1 MATGGVEQG
10 GEEQLGKGERLGA
23 KAESRATISLAAGDY
38 SRRLNPV
45 SIKRS

>member
-1 MATGGVEQG
+1 MEREGEQG
-10 GEEQLGKGERLGA
+10 GEEQQQLGKGVCAAQKPKG
-23 KAESRATISLAAGDY
+23 ATISVAAGDY